1 MSQSRSK
8 RARSEPLRYEDEQA
22 TIHYQQQEDRELQQA
37 IQASL
42 EYDVDDSSDEDTSI
56 VEHDSEEE
64 EEEKQEPTTAAD
76 QGWSK
81 EAAAIV
87 SSPFTSPSGPSGR
100 SRIAHSSLDFFQL
113 MLPPSLVQHVAASTN
128 AYALSK
134 GEDIDWHTTPSEL
147 YCFISVHICM
157 GIARLPQVHMYWS

>member
-1 MSQSRSK
+1 MSQHRSK
-8 RARSEPLRYEDEQA
+8 RSRSSPLRFDDEQA
-22 TIHYQQQEDRELQQA
+22 TIHYHEQDEKELQQA

-76 QGWSK
+76 RGWSK

-100 SRIAHSSLDFFQL
+100 S
-113 MLPPSLVQHVAASTN
+113 
-128 AYALSK
+128 
-134 GEDIDWHTTPSEL
+134 
-147 YCFISVHICM
+147 
-157 GIARLPQVHMYWS
+157 